1 MVIRPML
8 TVSEA
13 VGGTGQSRSHLA
25 RYITPTPRHR
35 YGSLKHSNGLVF
47 SESACFF
54 VVGGKKIQKNQHTRL
69 QCRQVLAT
77 LRLNRTMPTTPPTI
91 RPPKSCF
98 HAYYALDPAI
108 HTGRIIAVLIW
119 AGSPSTTRFAIS
131 MSTWQNQSCCYINFI
146 RSRVI
151 FDVLTNA
158 SIFDRISVNAIRFV
172 SSMSIIRSM
181 HYFRYAR
188 LDKSIADNLCS
199 YIMINFI

>member
-35 YGSLKHSNGLVF
+35 YGSLKHSNWPIF
-47 SESACFF
+47 SESACFS
-54 VVGGKKIQKNQHTRL
+54 VVGGKKIQNYQHKRL
-69 QCRQVLAT
+69 QCRARSAT
-77 LRLNRTMPTTPPTI
+77 LRQNRTMPTTLPTI

-119 AGSPSTTRFAIS
+119 AGSPSTTNWKQVRNIHDNLAK
-131 MSTWQNQSCCYINFI
+131 QSCCYINFI
-146 RSRVI
+146 RFRVI
-151 FDVLTNA
+151 FDVLTA
-158 SIFDRISVNAIRFV
+158 
-172 SSMSIIRSM
+172 
-181 HYFRYAR
+181 
-188 LDKSIADNLCS
+188 C
-199 YIMINFI
+199 INF